1 MWWFFQWVATLLFAY
16 FYSQI
21 RWCIYYVCWHFARIK
36 CRFSYVKKQVGK
48 KKMSI
53 GSSSSAK
60 TILIF
65 LGQYFFEPSPIRFPC
80 HLWRRNEIDSIDLAE
95 ESVIVLPKV
104 LFFECF
110 RKQYRHILQEKSQK
124 LSVIFAVSKKK
135 ISLYSISVSSMTQK
149 SNRWR

>member
-1 MWWFFQWVATLLFAY
+1 MWWFFQWVATLFFAY

-65 LGQYFFEPSPIRFPC
+65 LGEYFFEPSPIRFPC
-80 HLWRRNEIDSIDLAE
+80 HLWRWNEIDGVDLTDE
-95 ESVIVLPKV
+95 IVIVLPKA
-104 LFFECF
+104 LKNSTFGSNIGIFC
-110 RKQYRHILQEKSQK
+110 RKCKKRHTIYIGMPSIQLEKRYYLPMK
-124 LSVIFAVSKKK
+124 LNFN
-135 ISLYSISVSSMTQK
+135 T
-149 SNRWR
+149 